1 MRRISHGSTAT
12 PSDKSNEQVL
22 QELGSVVDKYH
33 FPIAT
38 KPIVRPRFTR
48 MFKDLADDEKCL
60 IPDTNGMLGKLS
72 ELGNLMRDRDFDS
85 QFNSILPAVVTYFAQ
100 FINHD
105 INFSDVKRVEGKPEV
120 EILASKELKP
130 WNEQLIS
137 ERVSNRRAGM
147 LELDCVYGRMQADV
161 LPPRF
166 KDNHDKM
173 AIGTVSDSGDRPPGK
188 DDFHDVVRG
197 EKSASFKLD
206 RTALIGDRRN
216 DSNLILSQLHVAF
229 LRAHNTII
237 DRKRCSYEEA
247 KQILTKH
254 YHWLILDSFLP
265 AIVPKEIIED
275 VMANPRYHA
284 DDGLPFE
291 FSVGAFRF
299 GHSMIRRS
307 YYYNHVNRGAPLAFL
322 FTPSAL
328 SQNGG
333 PPTPNEGPD
342 SLPENRIIE
351 WQDFLAKNKARQLR
365 TLMVEPLFELL
376 DDMNIPGVGEPSLA
390 VQDLKRGYMM
400 RIPTG
405 QVIANRFGVKNPL
418 TAADFER
425 VSNSSGQFEV
435 LKDSGMLECTPL
447 SYYVLAEATKASDK
461 RLGQLGEVG
470 GRIVAEVLIALLRDR
485 PDSIIDS
492 DWRPDPDFG
501 LTKGTFFLS
510 DFLRLADVL

>member
-130 WNEQLIS
+130 WSEQLIS

-173 AIGTVSDSGDRPPGK
+173 PIGTVSDSGDRPPGK

-206 RTALIGDRRN
+206 RTALICDRRN
-216 DSNLILSQLHVAF
+216 DSNLIL
-229 LRAHNTII
+229 
-237 DRKRCSYEEA
+237 
-247 KQILTKH
+247 
-254 YHWLILDSFLP
+254 
-265 AIVPKEIIED
+265 
-275 VMANPRYHA
+275 
-284 DDGLPFE
+284 
-291 FSVGAFRF
+291 
-299 GHSMIRRS
+299 
-307 YYYNHVNRGAPLAFL
+307 
-322 FTPSAL
+322 
-328 SQNGG
+328 
-333 PPTPNEGPD
+333 
-342 SLPENRIIE
+342 
-351 WQDFLAKNKARQLR
+351 
-365 TLMVEPLFELL
+365 
-376 DDMNIPGVGEPSLA
+376 
-390 VQDLKRGYMM
+390 
-400 RIPTG
+400 
-405 QVIANRFGVKNPL
+405 
-418 TAADFER
+418 
-425 VSNSSGQFEV
+425 
-435 LKDSGMLECTPL
+435 
-447 SYYVLAEATKASDK
+447 
-461 RLGQLGEVG
+461 
-470 GRIVAEVLIALLRDR
+470 
-485 PDSIIDS
+485 
-492 DWRPDPDFG
+492 
-501 LTKGTFFLS
+501 
-510 DFLRLADVL
+510 